1 MCVGGSAGE
10 DKKGKEEEQSEYE
23 FQVQESTLDFIMSM
37 ENRQNIPYY
46 IHPKICFEIKMY
58 PFKRL
63 RLVSKLA

>member
-37 ENRQNIPYY
+37 ENRIFHITYTP
-46 IHPKICFEIKMY
+46 
-58 PFKRL
+58 RSVL
-63 RLVSKLA
+63 R